1 MRFIKKYFFLLLM
14 AIVITV
20 SVPFVIKSAIDKNAR
35 TEGDAAE
42 EPWTEE
48 PWTEEPHTQEPHITE
63 PALPQDTASALPSD
77 SSTPGSDLTPAPTPS
92 RAPADASYFDDAL
105 FIGDSR
111 TSGLESYGTLKNADY
126 FCFVGMSVYNIRQ
139 REANVKGL
147 GKMTFDNFI
156 TRKQYKKIYIMLG
169 FNEIGYP
176 KKKTVT
182 RYKELIDSIRALQPD
197 AIFYVQ
203 ANLLVTE
210 QCSKTDKYSHNPDIL
225 ELNSMLSELADNK
238 EIFYIDINELFGDG
252 KGNLR
257 NELTGDGTHVYAK
270 YYRDWCD
277 WLISKAV

>member
-48 PWTEEPHTQEPHITE
+48 PWTRAPHTQEPHITE

-77 SSTPGSDLTPAPTPS
+77 SRTPDNTPGSKITPAPTPS

-156 TRKQYKKIYIMLG
+156 TRKQYKKYI
-169 FNEIGYP
+169 
-176 KKKTVT
+176 
-182 RYKELIDSIRALQPD
+182 
-197 AIFYVQ
+197 
-203 ANLLVTE
+203 
-210 QCSKTDKYSHNPDIL
+210 
-225 ELNSMLSELADNK
+225 
-238 EIFYIDINELFGDG
+238 
-252 KGNLR
+252 
-257 NELTGDGTHVYAK
+257 
-270 YYRDWCD
+270 
-277 WLISKAV
+277 

>member
-20 SVPFVIKSAIDKNAR
+20 SVPFVIKSATDKNAR
-35 TEGDAAE
+35 TEGDAPE
-42 EPWTEE
+42 ESWTRA
-48 PWTEEPHTQEPHITE
+48 PHTQEPHITE

-156 TRKQYKKIYIMLG
+156 KRKQYKKIYIMLG

-270 YYRDWCD
+270 YYR
-277 WLISKAV
+277 S

>member
-1 MRFIKKYFFLLLM
+1 
-14 AIVITV
+14 
-20 SVPFVIKSAIDKNAR
+20 
-35 TEGDAAE
+35 
-42 EPWTEE
+42 
-48 PWTEEPHTQEPHITE
+48 
-63 PALPQDTASALPSD
+63 
-77 SSTPGSDLTPAPTPS
+77 
-92 RAPADASYFDDAL
+92 
-105 FIGDSR
+105 
-111 TSGLESYGTLKNADY
+111 
-126 FCFVGMSVYNIRQ
+126 
-139 REANVKGL
+139 
-147 GKMTFDNFI
+147 MTFDNFI